1 MTTGHA
7 TGSSSLS
14 CTVSRSHYLE
24 GLSEPFTVY
33 TDHQTLQY
41 FQTSRMLSRRL
52 PHWSQAVNHHKNYVV
67 YRPGRQN
74 TLCDALSRR
83 AEHAVGC
90 GTADLETS
98 AVLRPIFSYPL
109 YLSLPLPLLVRHE
122 DPSRTVASIAMK
134 IAVEIHLELALKPV
148 HDPCS
153 RQRSKISWT
162 VDF

>member
-1 MTTGHA
+1 M
-7 TGSSSLS
+7 
-14 CTVSRSHYLE
+14 VSRNPL
-24 GLSEPFTVY
+24 LST
-33 TDHQTLQY
+33 
-41 FQTSRMLSRRL
+41 RIIRRCNTFRPRACSVDAFL
-52 PHWSQAVNHHKNYVV
+52 AGHKRSTTTKIMWCIV
-67 YRPGRQN
+67 RAGK

-90 GTADLETS
+90 RTADLETS
-98 AVLRPIFSYPL
+98 ALLRPIFFSPL
-109 YLSLPLPLLVRHE
+109 YLSLSLLLLVRHE